1 MLVLKAVAW
10 IGLVLSIVWFFNA
23 PGFEP
28 ALACIGSLITLGG
41 LAFRDKNAK
50 TKSDAVRYSSI
61 TSAPANG
68 QGGRG
73 GGGNAIGKGTKVIG
87 GFGGAGGGPRGG
99 RGGDGGGGDA
109 VGEGSMVIGG
119 DGGGGGRS
127 DGRGGRGGASPLKRV
142 SPELLKS
149 FGLTGNEGYGQGGS
163 GESSPE
169 YVRRLKVLNALSAEY
184 LSANPTGHMEPMHG
198 VLMPPIAYVNSR
210 LSENGETFQ
219 VELIDNGTD
228 FLFRANIQEERLD
241 A

>member
-1 MLVLKAVAW
+1 MRVLKAAAW
-10 IGLVLSIVWFFNA
+10 IGLVLSIVWLFKA

-50 TKSDAVRYSSI
+50 ISSDAVRYSSI
-61 TSAPANG
+61 SSAPADG
-68 QGGRG
+68 QGGGG
-73 GGGNAIGKGTKVIG
+73 GGGNAIGKGTTVVG

-99 RGGDGGGGDA
+99 RGGDGGGGDD
-109 VGEGSMVIGG
+109 VGEGSRVIGG

-169 YVRRLKVLNALSAEY
+169 YVRRLKALTALSAEY

-198 VLMPPIAYVNSR
+198 VLMPPIAWVNSR